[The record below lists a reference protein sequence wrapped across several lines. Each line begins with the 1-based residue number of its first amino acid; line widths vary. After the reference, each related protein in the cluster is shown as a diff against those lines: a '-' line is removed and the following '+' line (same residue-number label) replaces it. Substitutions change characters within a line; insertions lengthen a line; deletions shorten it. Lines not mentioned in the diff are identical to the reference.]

1 MAIRYY
7 VRVSSIEQKTDRQL
21 VAYSEADK
29 VYIDK
34 MSGATKNRPQL
45 QAMLEELQAG
55 DLVVAKSFDRLSRS
69 TIDLLQIVQEIKDK
83 GAGLKILDM
92 NIDTTT
98 PQGELFL
105 TIMAGL
111 AQFERKTIKART
123 IEGIQIA
130 KTKGKYKGR
139 AKGAIS
145 LKGEPLARFKKFY
158 SLGMNKSD
166 MAKEFNVSRPTVYKW
181 IEELKERGEI

>member
-1 MAIRYY
+1 
-7 VRVSSIEQKTDRQL
+7 
-21 VAYSEADK
+21 
-29 VYIDK
+29 
-34 MSGATKNRPQL
+34 
-45 QAMLEELQAG
+45 
-55 DLVVAKSFDRLSRS
+55 
-69 TIDLLQIVQEIKDK
+69 VQEIKDK